1 MTISMK
7 PLLTLGLVLGLSI
20 PPLSASQDATLGL
33 LVRTLAGI
41 ENPETQANILR
52 GMNASLKGKQGVTAP
67 EEWEALF
74 PKLQQSPDEEV
85 RRQALA
91 LAAALGGKGALD
103 SLRQTLA
110 DAAATRAERES
121 ALGSLL
127 AAKDQATLPLLL
139 ELITRPGP
147 LRAAALRGLAGYDD
161 PAIPPAVV
169 AGFPELETS
178 ERPDALNTLVGRT
191 AGAAALIAAIDAGQ
205 IPQTEVS
212 APLAAQLRGLRD
224 PQIDAWVEKNWGSV
238 RSSSADKQQEI
249 EQHKKFL
256 GTEAIL
262 AADPRKGREHFLQ
275 RCAACHVLHGEGQKI
290 GPELPGSYKDLD
302 YLLQNILDPNAVIG
316 KDYQQTLVRT
326 KDGQILSGVIAGEE
340 ETAVTLKTL
349 VGSST
354 IQRKDIESIETLEH
368 SLMPEGLLTGLQE
381 DDIRDLFLY
390 LRLSEPLPNP

>member
-1 MTISMK
+1 MK
-7 PLLTLGLVLGLSI
+7 PLLTFGLIFGISG
-20 PPLSASQDATLGL
+20 SALLAQPDSTLGV

-52 GMNASLKGKQGVTAP
+52 GMNASLKGKQGIAAP
-67 EEWEALF
+67 EEWDAVYE
-74 PKLQQSPDEEV
+74 KLKQSPNEEV

-103 SLRQTLA
+103 SLRETLA
-110 DAAATRAERES
+110 ETDAAPVAREN

-127 AAKDQATLPLLL
+127 AAKDPETFPLLL
-139 ELITRPGP
+139 DLVKKPGP
-147 LRAAALRGLAGYDD
+147 LRAPALRGLAGYDE
-161 PAIPPAVV
+161 PVIPSAIIAV
-169 AGFPELETS
+169 FETLGD
-178 ERPDALNTLVGRT
+178 EEKRDALNTLVGRP
-191 AGAAALIAAIDAGQ
+191 AGARALLAAVDGEKIA
-205 IPQTEVS
+205 PTEIS

-224 PQIDAWVEKNWGSV
+224 PEIDAWVEKNWGAV
-238 RSSSADKQQEI
+238 RTTTADKQKEI

-256 GTEAIL
+256 GTDAIL
-262 AADPRKGREHFLQ
+262 AADARKGREHFLQ
-275 RCAACHVLHGEGQKI
+275 RCTACHTLHGEGQKI

-326 KDGQILSGVIAGEE
+326 KDGQFLSGVITGDDES
-340 ETAVTLKTL
+340 AVTLRTL
-349 VGSST
+349 AGTST
-354 IQRKDIESIETLEH
+354 VQRKDVESMETLEQ

-390 LRLSEPLPNP
+390 LRQSEPLPAEP